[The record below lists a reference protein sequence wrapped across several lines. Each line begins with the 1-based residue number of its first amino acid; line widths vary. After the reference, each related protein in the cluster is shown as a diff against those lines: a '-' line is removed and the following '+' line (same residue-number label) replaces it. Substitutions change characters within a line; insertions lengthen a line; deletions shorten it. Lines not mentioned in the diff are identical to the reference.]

1 MAQQSDARRTK
12 LGPNFGGMKYALF
25 AAVALLAACSAPEA
39 QESAAGDE
47 SSHGTYLKDSYA
59 EVPLDQYL
67 RIKDALV
74 SSNPTEAQAA
84 AKHLDSLWMIN
95 SPGDQLLSSVRQIAS
110 TSDLD
115 AQRKAFY
122 SLTQAYLVSLDSK
135 SGEDTLYL
143 QFCPMAFDF
152 EGATWISREKV
163 VMNPYFG
170 DEMLNCGVVR
180 KPLVPASN

>member
-1 MAQQSDARRTK
+1 
-12 LGPNFGGMKYALF
+12 MKYALIA
-25 AAVALLAACSAPEA
+25 AAVLLAACSTPET
-39 QESAAGDE
+39 QESTAGAE
-47 SSHGTYLKDSYA
+47 PTHGTYLKDSYA

-74 SSNPTEAQAA
+74 SSDPAEAQAA
-84 AKHLDSLWMIN
+84 AKHLDSLWTTN
-95 SPGDQLLSSVRQIAS
+95 SPGDQLLSSVRQLAS
-110 TSDLD
+110 TSDL
-115 AQRKAFY
+115 AGQREAFY
-122 SLTQAYLVSLDSK
+122 SLTQAYLVSLESK
-135 SGEDTLYL
+135 PGEDSLYL

-180 KPLVPASN
+180 KPIVGGTK

>member
-1 MAQQSDARRTK
+1 
-12 LGPNFGGMKYALF
+12 MKYALI
-25 AAVALLAACSAPEA
+25 AAAAFLAACSAPET
-39 QESAAGDE
+39 QESTAGAE
-47 SSHGTYLKDSYA
+47 PTHGTYLKDSYA

-84 AKHLDSLWMIN
+84 AKHLDSLWTTN

-110 TSDLD
+110 TSDLA
-115 AQRKAFY
+115 AQREAFY
-122 SLTQAYLVSLDSK
+122 SLTQAYLVSLESNP
-135 SGEDTLYL
+135 GEDTLYL

-180 KPLVPASN
+180 KPIVGGTN

>member
-1 MAQQSDARRTK
+1 
-12 LGPNFGGMKYALF
+12 MKYAPI
-25 AAVALLAACSAPEA
+25 AAAALLAACSAPET
-39 QESAAGDE
+39 QESTAGAE
-47 SSHGTYLKDSYA
+47 PTHGTYLKDSYA

-74 SSNPTEAQAA
+74 SSNPAEAQAA
-84 AKHLDSLWMIN
+84 AKHLDSLWTTN

-110 TSDLD
+110 TSDLA
-115 AQRKAFY
+115 AQREAFY
-122 SLTQAYLVSLDSK
+122 SLTQAYLVSLESK
-135 SGEDTLYL
+135 PGEDTLYL

-180 KPLVPASN
+180 KPIVGGSN

>member
-1 MAQQSDARRTK
+1 
-12 LGPNFGGMKYALF
+12 MKYALI
-25 AAVALLAACSAPEA
+25 AAAALLAACSAPET
-39 QESAAGDE
+39 QESTAGAE
-47 SSHGTYLKDSYA
+47 PTHGTYLKDSYA

-74 SSNPTEAQAA
+74 SSDPAEAQAA
-84 AKHLDSLWMIN
+84 AKHLDSLWTTN

-110 TSDLD
+110 TSDLA
-115 AQRKAFY
+115 AQREAFY
-122 SLTQAYLVSLDSK
+122 SLTQAYLVSLESK
-135 SGEDTLYL
+135 PGEDTLYL

-180 KPLVPASN
+180 KPIVVGSN

>member
-1 MAQQSDARRTK
+1 
-12 LGPNFGGMKYALF
+12 MKYALI
-25 AAVALLAACSAPEA
+25 AAAAFLAACSAPET
-39 QESAAGDE
+39 QESTAGAE
-47 SSHGTYLKDSYA
+47 PPHGTYLKDSYA

-74 SSNPTEAQAA
+74 SSDPAEAQAA
-84 AKHLDSLWMIN
+84 AKHLDSLWTTN

-110 TSDLD
+110 TSDLA
-115 AQRKAFY
+115 AQREAFY
-122 SLTQAYLVSLDSK
+122 SLTQAYLVSLESK
-135 SGEDTLYL
+135 PSEDTLYL

-152 EGATWISREKV
+152 EGATWISREKA

-180 KPLVPASN
+180 KPIVGGTK

>member
-1 MAQQSDARRTK
+1 
-12 LGPNFGGMKYALF
+12 MKYALI
-25 AAVALLAACSAPEA
+25 AAAALLAACSAPET
-39 QESAAGDE
+39 QESTAGAE
-47 SSHGTYLKDSYA
+47 PTHGTYLKDSYA
-59 EVPLDQYL
+59 KVPLDQYL

-74 SSNPTEAQAA
+74 SSDPAEAQAA
-84 AKHLDSLWMIN
+84 AKHLDSLWTTN

-110 TSDLD
+110 TSDLA
-115 AQRKAFY
+115 AQREAFY
-122 SLTQAYLVSLDSK
+122 SLTQAYLVSLESK
-135 SGEDTLYL
+135 PGEDTLYL

-180 KPLVPASN
+180 KPIVGGSN

>member
-1 MAQQSDARRTK
+1 
-12 LGPNFGGMKYALF
+12 MKYALI
-25 AAVALLAACSAPEA
+25 AAAALLAACSAPET
-39 QESAAGDE
+39 QESTAGAE
-47 SSHGTYLKDSYA
+47 PTHGTYLKDSYA

-74 SSNPTEAQAA
+74 SSNPAEAQAA
-84 AKHLDSLWMIN
+84 AKHLDSLWTTN

-110 TSDLD
+110 TSDLA
-115 AQRKAFY
+115 AQREAFY
-122 SLTQAYLVSLDSK
+122 SLTQAYLVSLESK
-135 SGEDTLYL
+135 PGEDTLYL

-180 KPLVPASN
+180 KPIVGCSN

>member
-1 MAQQSDARRTK
+1 
-12 LGPNFGGMKYALF
+12 MKYALI
-25 AAVALLAACSAPEA
+25 AAAALLAACSAPET
-39 QESAAGDE
+39 QESTAGAE
-47 SSHGTYLKDSYA
+47 PTHGTYLKDSYA

-74 SSNPTEAQAA
+74 SSNPAEAQAA
-84 AKHLDSLWMIN
+84 AKHLDSLWTTN

-110 TSDLD
+110 TSDLA
-115 AQRKAFY
+115 AQREAFY
-122 SLTQAYLVSLDSK
+122 SLTQAYLVSLESK
-135 SGEDTLYL
+135 PGEDSLYL
-143 QFCPMAFDF
+143 QFCPMAFNF

-180 KPLVPASN
+180 KPIVVGSN

>member
-1 MAQQSDARRTK
+1 
-12 LGPNFGGMKYALF
+12 MKYALI
-25 AAVALLAACSAPEA
+25 AAAAFLTACSAPET
-39 QESAAGDE
+39 QESTAGAE
-47 SSHGTYLKDSYA
+47 PTHGTYLKDSYA

-84 AKHLDSLWMIN
+84 AKHLDSLWTTN

-110 TSDLD
+110 TSDLA
-115 AQRKAFY
+115 AQREAFY
-122 SLTQAYLVSLDSK
+122 SLTQAYLVSLESK
-135 SGEDTLYL
+135 PGEDTLYL

-180 KPLVPASN
+180 KPIVGGTN

>member
-1 MAQQSDARRTK
+1 
-12 LGPNFGGMKYALF
+12 MKYALI
-25 AAVALLAACSAPEA
+25 AAAALLAACSAPET
-39 QESAAGDE
+39 QESTAGAE
-47 SSHGTYLKDSYA
+47 PTHGTYLKDSYA

-74 SSNPTEAQAA
+74 SSNPAEAQAA
-84 AKHLDSLWMIN
+84 AKHLDSLWTTN

-110 TSDLD
+110 TSDLA
-115 AQRKAFY
+115 AQREAFY
-122 SLTQAYLVSLDSK
+122 SLTQAYLVSLESK
-135 SGEDTLYL
+135 PGEDSLYL

-180 KPLVPASN
+180 KPIVGGSN

>member
-1 MAQQSDARRTK
+1 
-12 LGPNFGGMKYALF
+12 MKYALI
-25 AAVALLAACSAPEA
+25 AAAALLAACSAPET
-39 QESAAGDE
+39 QESTAGAE
-47 SSHGTYLKDSYA
+47 PTHGTYLKDSYA

-74 SSNPTEAQAA
+74 SSNPAEAQAA
-84 AKHLDSLWMIN
+84 AKHLDSLWTTN

-110 TSDLD
+110 TSGLA
-115 AQRKAFY
+115 AQREAFY
-122 SLTQAYLVSLDSK
+122 SLTQAYLVSLESK
-135 SGEDTLYL
+135 PGEDTLYL

-180 KPLVPASN
+180 KPIVGGSN

>member
-1 MAQQSDARRTK
+1 
-12 LGPNFGGMKYALF
+12 MKYALI
-25 AAVALLAACSAPEA
+25 AAAAFLAACSAPET
-39 QESAAGDE
+39 QESAASAE
-47 SSHGTYLKDSYA
+47 PTHGTYLKDSYA

-74 SSNPTEAQAA
+74 SSDPAEAQAA
-84 AKHLDSLWMIN
+84 AKHLDSLWTTN

-110 TSDLD
+110 TSDLA
-115 AQRKAFY
+115 AQREAFY
-122 SLTQAYLVSLDSK
+122 SLTQAYLVSLESK
-135 SGEDTLYL
+135 PGEDTLYL
-143 QFCPMAFDF
+143 QFCPMAFDY

-180 KPLVPASN
+180 KPIVGGSN

>member
-1 MAQQSDARRTK
+1 
-12 LGPNFGGMKYALF
+12 MKYALI
-25 AAVALLAACSAPEA
+25 AAAALLAACSAPET
-39 QESAAGDE
+39 QESTAGAE
-47 SSHGTYLKDSYA
+47 PTHGTYLKDSYA

-74 SSNPTEAQAA
+74 SSNPAEAQAA
-84 AKHLDSLWMIN
+84 AKHLDSLWTTN

-110 TSDLD
+110 TSDLA
-115 AQRKAFY
+115 AQREAFY
-122 SLTQAYLVSLDSK
+122 SLTQAYLVSLESK
-135 SGEDTLYL
+135 PGEDSLYL

-180 KPLVPASN
+180 KPIVVGSN

>member
-1 MAQQSDARRTK
+1 
-12 LGPNFGGMKYALF
+12 MKYALI
-25 AAVALLAACSAPEA
+25 AAAAFLAACSAPET
-39 QESAAGDE
+39 QESTAGAE
-47 SSHGTYLKDSYA
+47 PTHGTYLKDSYA

-74 SSNPTEAQAA
+74 SSDPAEAQAA
-84 AKHLDSLWMIN
+84 AKHLDSLWTTN

-110 TSDLD
+110 TSDLA
-115 AQRKAFY
+115 AQREAFY
-122 SLTQAYLVSLDSK
+122 SLTQAYLVSLESK
-135 SGEDTLYL
+135 PGEDSLYL
-143 QFCPMAFDF
+143 QFCPMAFNF

-180 KPLVPASN
+180 KPIVGGSN

>member
-1 MAQQSDARRTK
+1 
-12 LGPNFGGMKYALF
+12 MKYALI
-25 AAVALLAACSAPEA
+25 AAAAFLAACSAPET
-39 QESAAGDE
+39 QESAAGAE
-47 SSHGTYLKDSYA
+47 PQQGTYLKDSYA

-74 SSNPTEAQAA
+74 SSDPAEAQTA
-84 AKHLDSLWMIN
+84 AKHLDSLWTIN

-110 TSDLD
+110 TSDLA
-115 AQRKAFY
+115 AQREAFY
-122 SLTQAYLVSLDSK
+122 SLTQAYLVSLESK
-135 SGEDTLYL
+135 PGEDTLYL
-143 QFCPMAFDF
+143 QFCPMAFDY

-180 KPLVPASN
+180 KPIVGGTK

>member
-1 MAQQSDARRTK
+1 
-12 LGPNFGGMKYALF
+12 MKYALI
-25 AAVALLAACSAPEA
+25 AAAALLAACSAPET
-39 QESAAGDE
+39 QESTAGAE
-47 SSHGTYLKDSYA
+47 PTHGTYLKDSYA

-74 SSNPTEAQAA
+74 SSNPAEAQAA
-84 AKHLDSLWMIN
+84 AKHLDSLWTTN
-95 SPGDQLLSSVRQIAS
+95 SPGDQLLSSVRQIAT
-110 TSDLD
+110 TSDLA
-115 AQRKAFY
+115 AQREAFY
-122 SLTQAYLVSLDSK
+122 SLTQAYLVSLESK
-135 SGEDTLYL
+135 PGEDSLYL

-180 KPLVPASN
+180 KPIVVGSN

>member
-1 MAQQSDARRTK
+1 
-12 LGPNFGGMKYALF
+12 MKYALI
-25 AAVALLAACSAPEA
+25 AAAAFLAACSAPET
-39 QESAAGDE
+39 QESTAGAE
-47 SSHGTYLKDSYA
+47 PTHGTYLKDSYA

-74 SSNPTEAQAA
+74 SSDPAEAQAA
-84 AKHLDSLWMIN
+84 AKHLDSLWTTN

-110 TSDLD
+110 TSDLA
-115 AQRKAFY
+115 AQREAFY
-122 SLTQAYLVSLDSK
+122 SLTQAYLVSLESK
-135 SGEDTLYL
+135 PGEDSLYL

-180 KPLVPASN
+180 KPIVGGSN

>member
-1 MAQQSDARRTK
+1 
-12 LGPNFGGMKYALF
+12 MKYALI
-25 AAVALLAACSAPEA
+25 AAAALLAACSAPET
-39 QESAAGDE
+39 QESTAGAE
-47 SSHGTYLKDSYA
+47 PTHGTYLKDSYA

-74 SSNPTEAQAA
+74 SSNPAEAQAA
-84 AKHLDSLWMIN
+84 AKHLDSLWTTN
-95 SPGDQLLSSVRQIAS
+95 SSGDQLLSSVRQIAS
-110 TSDLD
+110 TSDLA
-115 AQRKAFY
+115 AQREAFY
-122 SLTQAYLVSLDSK
+122 SLTQAYLVSLESK
-135 SGEDTLYL
+135 PGEDTLYL

-180 KPLVPASN
+180 KPIVVGSN

>member
-1 MAQQSDARRTK
+1 
-12 LGPNFGGMKYALF
+12 MKYALI
-25 AAVALLAACSAPEA
+25 ATAALLAACSTPDSTDDSVGAEPT
-39 QESAAGDE
+39 
-47 SSHGTYLKDSYA
+47 HGPYLKDSYA

-84 AKHLDSLWMIN
+84 AKHLDSLWTTH

-110 TSDLD
+110 TSDLA
-115 AQRKAFY
+115 AQREAFY
-122 SLTQAYLVSLDSK
+122 SLTQAYLVSLESK
-135 SGEDTLYL
+135 PGEDTLYL

-180 KPLVPASN
+180 KPLLPASK

>member
-1 MAQQSDARRTK
+1 
-12 LGPNFGGMKYALF
+12 MKYALI
-25 AAVALLAACSAPEA
+25 AAAALLAACSAPET
-39 QESAAGDE
+39 QESTAGAE
-47 SSHGTYLKDSYA
+47 PTHGTYLKDSYA

-74 SSNPTEAQAA
+74 SSNPAEAQAA
-84 AKHLDSLWMIN
+84 AKHLDSLWTTN

-110 TSDLD
+110 TSDLA
-115 AQRKAFY
+115 AQREAFY
-122 SLTQAYLVSLDSK
+122 SLTQAYLVSLESK
-135 SGEDTLYL
+135 PGEDTLYL
-143 QFCPMAFDF
+143 QFCPMAFDY

-180 KPLVPASN
+180 KPIVGGSN

>member
-1 MAQQSDARRTK
+1 
-12 LGPNFGGMKYALF
+12 MKYALI
-25 AAVALLAACSAPEA
+25 ATAALLAACSTPDSTDDSVGAEPT
-39 QESAAGDE
+39 
-47 SSHGTYLKDSYA
+47 HGTYLKDSYA

-84 AKHLDSLWMIN
+84 AKHLDSLWTTN
-95 SPGDQLLSSVRQIAS
+95 SPGDQLLSSVRQLAS
-110 TSDLD
+110 TSDLE
-115 AQRKAFY
+115 AQREAFY
-122 SLTQAYLVSLDSK
+122 SLTQAYLVSLETK
-135 SGEDTLYL
+135 PGEDTLYL

-180 KPLVPASN
+180 KPLLPASK

>member
-1 MAQQSDARRTK
+1 
-12 LGPNFGGMKYALF
+12 MKYALI
-25 AAVALLAACSAPEA
+25 AAAAFLAACSAPET
-39 QESAAGDE
+39 QESAASAE
-47 SSHGTYLKDSYA
+47 PTQGTYLKDSYA

-74 SSNPTEAQAA
+74 SSDPAEAQTA
-84 AKHLDSLWMIN
+84 AKHLDSLWTIN

-110 TSDLD
+110 TSDLA
-115 AQRKAFY
+115 AQREAFY
-122 SLTQAYLVSLDSK
+122 SLTQAYLVSLESK
-135 SGEDTLYL
+135 PGEDTLYL

-180 KPLVPASN
+180 KPIVGGSN

>member
-1 MAQQSDARRTK
+1 
-12 LGPNFGGMKYALF
+12 MKYALI
-25 AAVALLAACSAPEA
+25 AAAALLAACSAPET
-39 QESAAGDE
+39 QESTAGAE
-47 SSHGTYLKDSYA
+47 PTHGTYLKDSYA

-74 SSNPTEAQAA
+74 SSDPAEAQAA
-84 AKHLDSLWMIN
+84 AKHLDSLWTTN

-110 TSDLD
+110 TSDLA
-115 AQRKAFY
+115 AQREAFY
-122 SLTQAYLVSLDSK
+122 SLTQAYLVSLESK
-135 SGEDTLYL
+135 PGEDSLYL
-143 QFCPMAFDF
+143 QFCPMAFNF

-180 KPLVPASN
+180 KPIVGGSN

>member
-1 MAQQSDARRTK
+1 
-12 LGPNFGGMKYALF
+12 MKYALI
-25 AAVALLAACSAPEA
+25 AAAALLAACSAPET
-39 QESAAGDE
+39 QESTAGAE
-47 SSHGTYLKDSYA
+47 PTHGTYLKDSYA

-74 SSNPTEAQAA
+74 SSNPAEAQAA
-84 AKHLDSLWMIN
+84 AKHLDSLWTIN

-110 TSDLD
+110 TSDLA
-115 AQRKAFY
+115 AQREAFY
-122 SLTQAYLVSLDSK
+122 SLTQAYLVSLESK
-135 SGEDTLYL
+135 PGEDSLYL

-180 KPLVPASN
+180 KPIVVGSN

>member
-1 MAQQSDARRTK
+1 
-12 LGPNFGGMKYALF
+12 MKYTLI
-25 AAVALLAACSAPEA
+25 AAAALLAACSAPET
-39 QESAAGDE
+39 QESTAGAE
-47 SSHGTYLKDSYA
+47 PTHGTYLKDSYA

-74 SSNPTEAQAA
+74 SSNPAEAQAA
-84 AKHLDSLWMIN
+84 AKHLDSLWTTN

-110 TSDLD
+110 TSDLA
-115 AQRKAFY
+115 AQREAFY
-122 SLTQAYLVSLDSK
+122 SLTQAYLVSLESK
-135 SGEDTLYL
+135 PGEDSLYL

-180 KPLVPASN
+180 KPIVGGSN

>member
-1 MAQQSDARRTK
+1 
-12 LGPNFGGMKYALF
+12 MKYALI
-25 AAVALLAACSAPEA
+25 AATAFLAACSAPEA
-39 QESAAGDE
+39 QESTADAE
-47 SSHGTYLKDSYA
+47 TTHGTYLKDSYT

-84 AKHLDSLWMIN
+84 ARHLDSLWTTH
-95 SPGDQLLSSVRQIAS
+95 SPGDQLQSSVRQIAS
-110 TSDLD
+110 TSDLA
-115 AQRKAFY
+115 AQREAFY
-122 SLTQAYLVSLDSK
+122 SLTQAYLVSLETQP
-135 SGEDTLYL
+135 GEDTLYL
-143 QFCPMAFDF
+143 QFCPMAFDY

-180 KPLVPASN
+180 KPLVPESK

>member
-1 MAQQSDARRTK
+1 
-12 LGPNFGGMKYALF
+12 MKYALI
-25 AAVALLAACSAPEA
+25 AAASFLAACSAPET
-39 QESAAGDE
+39 QESTAGAE
-47 SSHGTYLKDSYA
+47 PTHGTYLKDSYA

-74 SSNPTEAQAA
+74 SSNPAEAQAA
-84 AKHLDSLWMIN
+84 AKHLDSLWTTN

-110 TSDLD
+110 TSDLA
-115 AQRKAFY
+115 AQREAFY
-122 SLTQAYLVSLDSK
+122 SLTQAYLVSLESK
-135 SGEDTLYL
+135 PGEDTLYL

-180 KPLVPASN
+180 KPIVGGTK

>member
-1 MAQQSDARRTK
+1 
-12 LGPNFGGMKYALF
+12 MKYALI
-25 AAVALLAACSAPEA
+25 AAAALLAACSAPET
-39 QESAAGDE
+39 QESTAGAE
-47 SSHGTYLKDSYA
+47 PTHGTYLKDSYA

-74 SSNPTEAQAA
+74 SSNPAEAQAA
-84 AKHLDSLWMIN
+84 AKHLDSLWTTN

-110 TSDLD
+110 TSDLA
-115 AQRKAFY
+115 AQREAFY
-122 SLTQAYLVSLDSK
+122 SLTKAYLVSLESK
-135 SGEDTLYL
+135 PGEDTLYL

-180 KPLVPASN
+180 KPIVVGSN

>member
-1 MAQQSDARRTK
+1 
-12 LGPNFGGMKYALF
+12 MKYALI
-25 AAVALLAACSAPEA
+25 AAAAFLAACSAPET
-39 QESAAGDE
+39 QESTAGAE
-47 SSHGTYLKDSYA
+47 PTHGTYLKDSYA

-74 SSNPTEAQAA
+74 SSDPAEAQAA
-84 AKHLDSLWMIN
+84 AKHLDSLWTTN

-110 TSDLD
+110 TSDLA
-115 AQRKAFY
+115 AQREAFY
-122 SLTQAYLVSLDSK
+122 SLTQAYLVSLESK
-135 SGEDTLYL
+135 PGEDTLYL

-180 KPLVPASN
+180 KPIVGGSN